1 MGGICD
7 LQKNSQNQEHVN
19 ACLRFQGGNY
29 GNISLMTDVELYQLA
44 EKTAAGAYAPYSG
57 YKVGAA
63 ILTEDGS
70 VYTGINIENSSFSAT
85 ICAERCAAA
94 KAISD
99 GKKIFKAIAI
109 SAPESDAPSWPC
121 GICRQFLYEF
131 GSKTRVISGKNAES
145 IEVYSLSE
153 LFPHGFRLF
162 KIREKL

>member
-1 MGGICD
+1 
-7 LQKNSQNQEHVN
+7 
-19 ACLRFQGGNY
+19 
-29 GNISLMTDVELYQLA
+29 MTDVELYRLA
-44 EKTAAGAYAPYSG
+44 ENAAEGAYAPYSG

-85 ICAERCAAA
+85 ICAERSAAV
-94 KAISD
+94 KAISA
-99 GKKIFKAIAI
+99 GHRVFEAIAI

-145 IEVYSLSE
+145 IGVYTLAE

-162 KIREKL
+162 KIGDKQ